1 MQGAN
6 ESGVVAG
13 CEHGTESARAQY
25 IPMLT
30 LGLLSILIGFK
41 LSSNLGSFRIKHSIS
56 Q

>member
-41 LSSNLGSFRIKHSIS
+41 LSKQSRILSDQARH
-56 Q
+56 